1 MGLQQRFLQNWTKKK
16 IIPTDGKVLLAV
28 SGGMDSMVLA
38 HLLLSSGISFSMGH
52 VNYQLRGAESDAD
65 EALVKAWAEQYY
77 VPFYATRFETD
88 KIAAEWKKGIQETAR
103 ILRYEWLE
111 GIRADNNYTCIA
123 TAHHAND
130 NVETVLMNLFKGTG
144 ISGMKGIPEH
154 TSTIVRPLLWATRAE
169 IDAYAIQEEIPYR
182 EDASNATDKY
192 LLNTVRHH
200 IIPAVEACFPNGVA
214 QASSTIERLVEG
226 EQIYRTAINQQLLKL
241 TEQRGKDVYV
251 PIRKLLLQPYRQT
264 LVYEWLTPF
273 GFTAA
278 QMPEVMQLVTSESGH
293 YMASDTHRVIKDREF
308 LILTTLA
315 LGGTDIINI
324 DSFPVRINVEG
335 YDITCNVIPKPQ
347 SLSADSMTAFIAADK
362 LELPLLLRKW
372 RTGDYFYPLGMGMK
386 KKKLSKFFVDQK
398 VPIHV
403 KEQIWVL
410 ESNKRIVWVTG
421 MRLDERFKVTDHTKE
436 VLQVVMQPC

>member
-1 MGLQQRFLQNWTKKK
+1 MGLQQTFLQNWTEKK

-38 HLLLSSGISFSMGH
+38 HLLLRGGISFSMGH

-65 EALVKAWAEQYY
+65 EALVKAWAEQHNIPYY
-77 VPFYATRFETD
+77 VTRFETD
-88 KIAAEWKKGIQETAR
+88 KMAAEWKKGIQETAR

-154 TSTIVRPLLWATRAE
+154 TTTIVRPLLWATRVE
-169 IDAYAIQEEIPYR
+169 IDTYAVQEQIPYR
-182 EDASNATDKY
+182 EDTSNATDKY
-192 LLNTVRHH
+192 LRNAVRHH
-200 IIPAVEACFPNGVA
+200 IITAVEACFPNGVA
-214 QASSTIERLVEG
+214 QASSTIERLAEA
-226 EQIYRTAINQQLLKL
+226 EQIYRTAINQQLHKL
-241 TEQRGKDVYV
+241 AEQRGKDVYV

-293 YMASDTHRVIKDREF
+293 YVASDKHRVIKDREF

-315 LGGTDIINI
+315 TEGTDIISI
-324 DSFPVRINVEG
+324 DGFPTAVSVEG
-335 YDITCNVIPKPQ
+335 NVITCHVIPKPQ
-347 SLSADSMTAFIAADK
+347 SIAADTKTAYIAADK

-372 RTGDYFYPLGMGMK
+372 RTGDYFYPLGMGMR

-398 VPIHV
+398 VPLHV

-436 VLQVVMQPC
+436 VLQVVIQPR